1 MAFVIINIVFRIFQ
15 NTLYLIQLIPLGD
28 FSGYLKKQ
36 VLYKAV
42 FKGCFFI
49 LGILILCKQL

>member
-1 MAFVIINIVFRIFQ
+1 MTFVIINIVFQIFQ
-15 NTLYLIQLIPLGD
+15 NALHLIQLIPLGD
-28 FSGYLKKQ
+28 FFGYFKKQ

-49 LGILILCKQL
+49 LGTL